1 MKQACAS
8 NTVDIRALALA
19 NEQLD
24 GNEPVAGFARLVAEV
39 LADGAQEMLVWNAR
53 FEDRA
58 DASGVL
64 QPWMHLHAATR
75 LRLTCQRCLEAVV
88 VPVVVERAFRFV
100 HSEEVAEVEDEVAD
114 EDVLALDKQFKL
126 RDLIEDEILMAM
138 PLVPRHEV
146 CPGELKLSA
155 VDPDFEAAQSAKP
168 NPFDALATLKNS
180 VKR

>member
-24 GNEPVAGFARLVAEV
+24 GKEPVAGFARLVAES
-39 LADGAQEMLVWNAR
+39 LADGAQEVLVWTAR

-58 DASGVL
+58 DASGAL
-64 QPWMHLHAATR
+64 QPWMHLHAATS
-75 LRLTCQRCLEAVV
+75 LHLTCQRCLEAVA
-88 VPVVVERAFRFV
+88 VPIVVERSFRFV
-100 HSEEVAEVEDEVAD
+100 HGEEVAEVEDEEAE

-138 PLVPRHEV
+138 PLVPRHEA
-146 CPGELKLSA
+146 CPGELRLSV
-155 VDPDFEAAQSAKP
+155 VDPDFEAAQHAKP
-168 NPFDALATLKNS
+168 KPFDALAVLRSS